1 MLKEVAN
8 FILGLDTTVV
18 FNKFIMKAKPTM
30 IRLYLAKLVTLIF
43 TLAVFAGTAYS
54 QESLKIA
61 TVDMSKTFDSYWKT
75 TLSNK
80 QIKEREVDFNKIEQG
95 MVDDIKLIQEEYS
108 RLVQSA
114 QDPAN
119 SVAKREEDGKQARL
133 KAAANDRSL
142 RSLSEYRQNKQR
154 TMGEMR
160 ARLSKAR
167 VDEIK
172 EIISAK
178 AKEGGYDLVV
188 NSAQNDTALILYTV
202 GKNDLTQEVIAEL
215 NKEAPDGYNV
225 KKPGLSVPEI
235 DSGSSEK

>member
-1 MLKEVAN
+1 MIAKSTIIQLS
-8 FILGLDTTVV
+8 LLRTVV
-18 FNKFIMKAKPTM
+18 SI
-30 IRLYLAKLVTLIF
+30 LA
-43 TLAVFAGTAYS
+43 LAAFSSTIYS

-61 TVDMSKTFDSYWKT
+61 TVDMSKTFESYWKT

-80 QIKEREVDFNKIEQG
+80 QIKERETDFNKIEQG

-119 SVAKREEDGKQARL
+119 AASKREEDSKQARL

-142 RSLSEYRQNKQR
+142 RSLTEYRQNKQR

-178 AKEGGYDLVV
+178 AKQGSYDLVV
-188 NSAQNDTALILYTV
+188 NSAQNDAALVLYTV
-202 GKNDLTQEVIAEL
+202 GKNDLTKEVIEEL
-215 NKEAPDGYNV
+215 NKEAPEEYRT
-225 KKPGLSVPEI
+225 KKPTLAVPEPPL
-235 DSGSSEK
+235 GK

>member
-1 MLKEVAN
+1 MIAKSTIIQLR
-8 FILGLDTTVV
+8 ILRTVV
-18 FNKFIMKAKPTM
+18 SI
-30 IRLYLAKLVTLIF
+30 LALAAF
-43 TLAVFAGTAYS
+43 TSTIYS

-61 TVDMSKTFDSYWKT
+61 TVDMSKTFESYWKT

-80 QIKEREVDFNKIEQG
+80 QIKERETDFNKIEQG

-119 SVAKREEDGKQARL
+119 AASKREEDSKQARL

-142 RSLSEYRQNKQR
+142 RSLTEYRQNKQR

-178 AKEGGYDLVV
+178 AKQGSYDLVV
-188 NSAQNDTALILYTV
+188 NSAQNDAALVLYTV
-202 GKNDLTQEVIAEL
+202 GKNDLTKEVIEEL
-215 NKEAPDGYNV
+215 NKEAPEEYKT
-225 KKPGLSVPEI
+225 KKPTLAVPEPPL
-235 DSGSSEK
+235 GK

>member
-1 MLKEVAN
+1 VVS
-8 FILGLDTTVV
+8 IL
-18 FNKFIMKAKPTM
+18 A
-30 IRLYLAKLVTLIF
+30 LAAF
-43 TLAVFAGTAYS
+43 TSTIYS

-61 TVDMSKTFDSYWKT
+61 TVDMSKTFESYWKT

-80 QIKEREVDFNKIEQG
+80 QIKERETDFNKIEQG

-119 SVAKREEDGKQARL
+119 AAAKREEDSKQARL

-142 RSLSEYRQNKQR
+142 RSLTEYRQNKQR

-178 AKEGGYDLVV
+178 AKQGSYDLVV
-188 NSAQNDTALILYTV
+188 NSAQNDAALVLYTV
-202 GKNDLTQEVIAEL
+202 GKNDLTKEVIEEL
-215 NKEAPDGYNV
+215 NKEAPEEYKT
-225 KKPGLSVPEI
+225 KKPTLAVPEPLL
-235 DSGSSEK
+235 GK

>member
-1 MLKEVAN
+1 MIAKSTIIQLS
-8 FILGLDTTVV
+8 LLRTVV
-18 FNKFIMKAKPTM
+18 SI
-30 IRLYLAKLVTLIF
+30 LALAAF
-43 TLAVFAGTAYS
+43 TSTIYS

-61 TVDMSKTFDSYWKT
+61 TVDMSKTFESYWKT

-80 QIKEREVDFNKIEQG
+80 QIKERETDFNKIEQG

-119 SVAKREEDGKQARL
+119 AASKREEDSKQARL

-142 RSLSEYRQNKQR
+142 RSLTEYRQNKQR

-178 AKEGGYDLVV
+178 AKQGSYDLVV
-188 NSAQNDTALILYTV
+188 NSAQNDAALVLYTV
-202 GKNDLTQEVIAEL
+202 GKNDLTKEVIEEL
-215 NKEAPDGYNV
+215 NKEAPEEYRT
-225 KKPGLSVPEI
+225 KKPTLAVP
-235 DSGSSEK
+235 DPPLGK

>member
-1 MLKEVAN
+1 MIAKSTIIQLS
-8 FILGLDTTVV
+8 LLRTVV
-18 FNKFIMKAKPTM
+18 SI
-30 IRLYLAKLVTLIF
+30 LALAAF
-43 TLAVFAGTAYS
+43 TSTIYS

-61 TVDMSKTFDSYWKT
+61 TVDMSKTFESYWKT

-80 QIKEREVDFNKIEQG
+80 QIKERETDFNKIEQG

-119 SVAKREEDGKQARL
+119 AASKREEDSKQARL

-142 RSLSEYRQNKQR
+142 RSLTEYRQNKQR

-178 AKEGGYDLVV
+178 AKQGSYDLVV
-188 NSAQNDTALILYTV
+188 NSAQNDAALVLYTV
-202 GKNDLTQEVIAEL
+202 GKNDLTKEVIEEL
-215 NKEAPDGYNV
+215 NKEAPEEYRT
-225 KKPGLSVPEI
+225 KKPTLAVPEPLL
-235 DSGSSEK
+235 GK

>member
-1 MLKEVAN
+1 
-8 FILGLDTTVV
+8 
-18 FNKFIMKAKPTM
+18 MKSKT
-30 IRLYLAKLVTLIF
+30 IIHLRLIKLVTLTF
-43 TLAVFAGTAYS
+43 ALAIITGTIYS

-75 TLSNK
+75 TLSNN
-80 QIKEREVDFNKIEQG
+80 QIKEREADFNKIEQG

-119 SVAKREEDGKQARL
+119 SAAKREEDTKKARL
-133 KAAANDRSL
+133 KAAENDRSL

-172 EIISAK
+172 EVISAK
-178 AKEGGYDLVV
+178 AKQGGYDLIV
-188 NSAQNDTALILYTV
+188 NSAQNDTGLVLYTV
-202 GKNDLTQEVIAEL
+202 GKNDLTKEVIEEL
-215 NKEAPDGYNV
+215 NKEAPEEYKIN
-225 KKPGLSVPEI
+225 KPAVVEPAPSAT
-235 DSGSSEK
+235 EK

>member
-1 MLKEVAN
+1 MIAKSTIIQLS
-8 FILGLDTTVV
+8 LLRTVV
-18 FNKFIMKAKPTM
+18 SI
-30 IRLYLAKLVTLIF
+30 LALAAF
-43 TLAVFAGTAYS
+43 TSTIYS

-61 TVDMSKTFDSYWKT
+61 TVDMSKTFESYWKT

-80 QIKEREVDFNKIEQG
+80 QIKERETDFNKIEQG

-119 SVAKREEDGKQARL
+119 AASKREEDSKQARL

-142 RSLSEYRQNKQR
+142 RSLTEYRQNKQR

-178 AKEGGYDLVV
+178 AKQGSYDLVV
-188 NSAQNDTALILYTV
+188 NSAQNDAALVLYTV
-202 GKNDLTQEVIAEL
+202 GKNDLTKEVIEEL
-215 NKEAPDGYNV
+215 NKEAPEEYKT
-225 KKPGLSVPEI
+225 KKPTLAVPEPPL
-235 DSGSSEK
+235 GK

>member
-1 MLKEVAN
+1 MIAKSTIIQLS
-8 FILGLDTTVV
+8 LLRTVV
-18 FNKFIMKAKPTM
+18 SI
-30 IRLYLAKLVTLIF
+30 L
-43 TLAVFAGTAYS
+43 TLAAFTSTVYS

-61 TVDMSKTFDSYWKT
+61 TVDMSKTFESYWKT

-80 QIKEREVDFNKIEQG
+80 QIKERETDFNKIEQG

-119 SVAKREEDGKQARL
+119 AASKREEDSKQARL

-142 RSLSEYRQNKQR
+142 RSLTEYRQNKQR

-178 AKEGGYDLVV
+178 AKQGSYDLVV
-188 NSAQNDTALILYTV
+188 NSAQNDAALVLYTV
-202 GKNDLTQEVIAEL
+202 GKNDLTKEVIEEL
-215 NKEAPDGYNV
+215 NKEAPEEYRT
-225 KKPGLSVPEI
+225 KKPTLAVPEPPL
-235 DSGSSEK
+235 GK

>member
-1 MLKEVAN
+1 MKS
-8 FILGLDTTVV
+8 TT
-18 FNKFIMKAKPTM
+18 I
-30 IRLYLAKLVTLIF
+30 IHLRLIKLVTLTF
-43 TLAVFAGTAYS
+43 ALAIITGTIYS

-75 TLSNK
+75 TLSNN
-80 QIKEREVDFNKIEQG
+80 QIKEREADFNKIEQG

-119 SVAKREEDGKQARL
+119 SAAKREEDTKKARL
-133 KAAANDRSL
+133 KAAENDRSL

-172 EIISAK
+172 EVISAK
-178 AKEGGYDLVV
+178 AKQGGYDLIV
-188 NSAQNDTALILYTV
+188 NSAQNDTGLVLYTV
-202 GKNDLTQEVIAEL
+202 GKNDLTKEVIEEL
-215 NKEAPDGYNV
+215 NKEAPEEYKIN
-225 KKPGLSVPEI
+225 KPAVVEPAPSAT
-235 DSGSSEK
+235 EK

>member
-1 MLKEVAN
+1 MIAKSTIIQLSLLRAVVS
-8 FILGLDTTVV
+8 IL
-18 FNKFIMKAKPTM
+18 A
-30 IRLYLAKLVTLIF
+30 LAAF
-43 TLAVFAGTAYS
+43 TSTIYS

-61 TVDMSKTFDSYWKT
+61 TVDMSKTFESYWKT

-80 QIKEREVDFNKIEQG
+80 QIKERETDFNKIEQG

-119 SVAKREEDGKQARL
+119 AASKREEDSKQARL

-142 RSLSEYRQNKQR
+142 RSLTEYRQNKQR

-178 AKEGGYDLVV
+178 AKQGSYDLVV
-188 NSAQNDTALILYTV
+188 NSAQNDAALVLYTV
-202 GKNDLTQEVIAEL
+202 GKNDLTKEVIEEL
-215 NKEAPDGYNV
+215 NKEAPEEYRT
-225 KKPGLSVPEI
+225 KKPTLAVP
-235 DSGSSEK
+235 DPPLGK

>member
-1 MLKEVAN
+1 MIAKSTIIQLSLLRAVVS
-8 FILGLDTTVV
+8 IL
-18 FNKFIMKAKPTM
+18 A
-30 IRLYLAKLVTLIF
+30 LAAF
-43 TLAVFAGTAYS
+43 TSTIYS

-61 TVDMSKTFDSYWKT
+61 TVDMSKTFESYWKT

-80 QIKEREVDFNKIEQG
+80 QIKERETDFNKIEQG

-119 SVAKREEDGKQARL
+119 AASKREEDSKQARL

-142 RSLSEYRQNKQR
+142 RSLTEYRQNKQR

-178 AKEGGYDLVV
+178 AKQGSYDLVV
-188 NSAQNDTALILYTV
+188 NSAQNDAALVLYTV
-202 GKNDLTQEVIAEL
+202 GKNDLTKEVIEEL
-215 NKEAPDGYNV
+215 NKEAPEEYRTR
-225 KKPGLSVPEI
+225 KPTLAVP
-235 DSGSSEK
+235 DPPLGK

>member
-1 MLKEVAN
+1 MIAKSTIIQLSLLK
-8 FILGLDTTVV
+8 TVV
-18 FNKFIMKAKPTM
+18 SI
-30 IRLYLAKLVTLIF
+30 LALAAF
-43 TLAVFAGTAYS
+43 TSTIYS

-61 TVDMSKTFDSYWKT
+61 TVDMSKTFESYWKT

-80 QIKEREVDFNKIEQG
+80 QIKERETDFNKIEQG

-119 SVAKREEDGKQARL
+119 AASKREEDSKQARL

-142 RSLSEYRQNKQR
+142 RSLTEYRQNKQR

-178 AKEGGYDLVV
+178 AKQGSYDLVV
-188 NSAQNDTALILYTV
+188 NSAQNDAALVLYTV
-202 GKNDLTQEVIAEL
+202 GKNDLTKEVIEEL
-215 NKEAPDGYNV
+215 NKEAPEEYRT
-225 KKPGLSVPEI
+225 KKPTLAVPEPPL
-235 DSGSSEK
+235 GK

>member
-1 MLKEVAN
+1 MIAKSTIIQLSL
-8 FILGLDTTVV
+8 FRTVV
-18 FNKFIMKAKPTM
+18 SI
-30 IRLYLAKLVTLIF
+30 LALAAF
-43 TLAVFAGTAYS
+43 TSAIYS

-61 TVDMSKTFDSYWKT
+61 TVDMSKTFESYWKT

-80 QIKEREVDFNKIEQG
+80 QIKERETDFNKIEQG

-119 SVAKREEDGKQARL
+119 AASKREEDSKQARL

-142 RSLSEYRQNKQR
+142 RSLTEYRQNKQR

-178 AKEGGYDLVV
+178 AKQGSYDLVV
-188 NSAQNDTALILYTV
+188 NSAQNDAALVLYTV
-202 GKNDLTQEVIAEL
+202 GKNDLTKEVIEEL
-215 NKEAPDGYNV
+215 NKEAPEEYKT
-225 KKPGLSVPEI
+225 KKPTLAVPEPLL
-235 DSGSSEK
+235 GK

>member
-1 MLKEVAN
+1 MIAKSNIIQLS
-8 FILGLDTTVV
+8 LLRTVV
-18 FNKFIMKAKPTM
+18 S
-30 IRLYLAKLVTLIF
+30 LLALAAF
-43 TLAVFAGTAYS
+43 TSTIYS

-61 TVDMSKTFDSYWKT
+61 TVDMSKTFESYWKT

-80 QIKEREVDFNKIEQG
+80 QIKERETDFNKIEQG

-119 SVAKREEDGKQARL
+119 AASKREEDSKQARL

-142 RSLSEYRQNKQR
+142 RSLTEYRQNKQR

-178 AKEGGYDLVV
+178 AKQGSYDLVV
-188 NSAQNDTALILYTV
+188 NSAQNDAALVLYTV
-202 GKNDLTQEVIAEL
+202 GKNDLTKEVIEEL
-215 NKEAPDGYNV
+215 NKEAPEEYRT
-225 KKPGLSVPEI
+225 KKPTLAVPEPPL
-235 DSGSSEK
+235 GK

>member
-1 MLKEVAN
+1 
-8 FILGLDTTVV
+8 
-18 FNKFIMKAKPTM
+18 MKSKT
-30 IRLYLAKLVTLIF
+30 IIHLRLIKLVTLTF
-43 TLAVFAGTAYS
+43 ALAIITGTIYS

-75 TLSNK
+75 TLSNN
-80 QIKEREVDFNKIEQG
+80 QIKEREADFNKIEQG

-119 SVAKREEDGKQARL
+119 SAAKREEDTKKARL
-133 KAAANDRSL
+133 KAAENDRSL

-172 EIISAK
+172 EVISAK
-178 AKEGGYDLVV
+178 AKQGGYDLIV
-188 NSAQNDTALILYTV
+188 NSAQNDTGLVLYTV
-202 GKNDLTQEVIAEL
+202 GKNDLTKEVIEEL
-215 NKEAPDGYNV
+215 NKEAPEEYKIN
-225 KKPGLSVPEI
+225 KPAVVEPAPSAPE
-235 DSGSSEK
+235 K

>member
-1 MLKEVAN
+1 MIAKSTIIQLS
-8 FILGLDTTVV
+8 LLRTVV
-18 FNKFIMKAKPTM
+18 SI
-30 IRLYLAKLVTLIF
+30 LALAAF
-43 TLAVFAGTAYS
+43 TNTIYS

-61 TVDMSKTFDSYWKT
+61 TVDMSKTFESYWKT

-80 QIKEREVDFNKIEQG
+80 QIKERETDFNKIEQG

-119 SVAKREEDGKQARL
+119 AASKREEDSKQARL

-142 RSLSEYRQNKQR
+142 RSLTEYRQNKQR

-178 AKEGGYDLVV
+178 AKQGSYDLVV
-188 NSAQNDTALILYTV
+188 NSAQNDAALVLYTV
-202 GKNDLTQEVIAEL
+202 GKNDLTKEVIEEL
-215 NKEAPDGYNV
+215 NKEAPEEYRT
-225 KKPGLSVPEI
+225 KKPTLAVPEPPL
-235 DSGSSEK
+235 GK

>member
-1 MLKEVAN
+1 MIAKSTIIQLS
-8 FILGLDTTVV
+8 LLRTVV
-18 FNKFIMKAKPTM
+18 SV
-30 IRLYLAKLVTLIF
+30 LALASF
-43 TLAVFAGTAYS
+43 TSTIYS

-61 TVDMSKTFDSYWKT
+61 TVDMSKTFESYWKT

-80 QIKEREVDFNKIEQG
+80 QIKERETDFNKIEQG

-119 SVAKREEDGKQARL
+119 AASKREEDSKQARL

-142 RSLSEYRQNKQR
+142 RSLTEYRQNKQR

-178 AKEGGYDLVV
+178 AKQGSYDLVV
-188 NSAQNDTALILYTV
+188 NSAQNDAALVLYTV
-202 GKNDLTQEVIAEL
+202 GKNDLTKEVIEEL
-215 NKEAPDGYNV
+215 NKEAPEEYRT
-225 KKPGLSVPEI
+225 KKPTLAVPEPPL
-235 DSGSSEK
+235 EK

>member
-1 MLKEVAN
+1 MIAKSTIIQLSLLRAVVS
-8 FILGLDTTVV
+8 IL
-18 FNKFIMKAKPTM
+18 A
-30 IRLYLAKLVTLIF
+30 LAAFSSTI
-43 TLAVFAGTAYS
+43 YS

-61 TVDMSKTFDSYWKT
+61 TVDMSKTFESYWKT

-80 QIKEREVDFNKIEQG
+80 QIKERETDFNKIEQG

-119 SVAKREEDGKQARL
+119 AASKREEDSKQARL

-142 RSLSEYRQNKQR
+142 RSLTEYRQNKQR

-178 AKEGGYDLVV
+178 AKQGSYDLVV
-188 NSAQNDTALILYTV
+188 NSAQNDAALVLYTV
-202 GKNDLTQEVIAEL
+202 GKNDLTKEVIEEL
-215 NKEAPDGYNV
+215 NKEAPEEYRT
-225 KKPGLSVPEI
+225 KKPTLAVPEPPL
-235 DSGSSEK
+235 GK

>member
-1 MLKEVAN
+1 MIAKSTIIQLSLLRAVVS
-8 FILGLDTTVV
+8 IL
-18 FNKFIMKAKPTM
+18 A
-30 IRLYLAKLVTLIF
+30 LAAF
-43 TLAVFAGTAYS
+43 TSTIYS

-61 TVDMSKTFDSYWKT
+61 TVDMSKTFESYWKT

-80 QIKEREVDFNKIEQG
+80 QIKERETDFNKIEQG

-119 SVAKREEDGKQARL
+119 AASKREEDSKQARL

-142 RSLSEYRQNKQR
+142 RSLTEYRQNKQR

-178 AKEGGYDLVV
+178 AKQGSYDLVV
-188 NSAQNDTALILYTV
+188 NSAQNDAALVLYTV
-202 GKNDLTQEVIAEL
+202 GKNDLTKEVIEEL
-215 NKEAPDGYNV
+215 NKEAPEEYRT
-225 KKPGLSVPEI
+225 KKPTLVVPEPPL
-235 DSGSSEK
+235 GK

>member
-1 MLKEVAN
+1 MIAKSTIIQLSLLRAVVS
-8 FILGLDTTVV
+8 IL
-18 FNKFIMKAKPTM
+18 A
-30 IRLYLAKLVTLIF
+30 LAAF
-43 TLAVFAGTAYS
+43 TSTIYS

-61 TVDMSKTFDSYWKT
+61 TVDMSKTFESYWKT

-80 QIKEREVDFNKIEQG
+80 QIKERETDFNKIEQG

-119 SVAKREEDGKQARL
+119 AASKREEDSKQARL

-142 RSLSEYRQNKQR
+142 RSLTEYRQNKQR

-178 AKEGGYDLVV
+178 AKQGSYDLVV
-188 NSAQNDTALILYTV
+188 NSAQNDAALVLYTV
-202 GKNDLTQEVIAEL
+202 GKNDLTKEVIEEL
-215 NKEAPDGYNV
+215 NKEAPEEYRT
-225 KKPGLSVPEI
+225 KKSTLAVPEPPL
-235 DSGSSEK
+235 GK

>member
-1 MLKEVAN
+1 MIAKSTIIQLS
-8 FILGLDTTVV
+8 LLRTVV
-18 FNKFIMKAKPTM
+18 SI
-30 IRLYLAKLVTLIF
+30 LALAAF
-43 TLAVFAGTAYS
+43 TSTIYS

-61 TVDMSKTFDSYWKT
+61 TVDMSKTFESYWKT

-80 QIKEREVDFNKIEQG
+80 QIKERETDFNKIEQG

-119 SVAKREEDGKQARL
+119 AASKREEDSKQARL

-142 RSLSEYRQNKQR
+142 RSLTEYRQNKQR

-178 AKEGGYDLVV
+178 AKQGSYDLVV
-188 NSAQNDTALILYTV
+188 NSAQNDAALVLYTV
-202 GKNDLTQEVIAEL
+202 GKNDLTKEVIEEL
-215 NKEAPDGYNV
+215 NKEAPEEYRT
-225 KKPGLSVPEI
+225 KKPTLAVPEPPL
-235 DSGSSEK
+235 GK

>member
-1 MLKEVAN
+1 MS
-8 FILGLDTTVV
+8 IL
-18 FNKFIMKAKPTM
+18 A
-30 IRLYLAKLVTLIF
+30 LAAF
-43 TLAVFAGTAYS
+43 TSTIYS

-61 TVDMSKTFDSYWKT
+61 TVDMSKTFESYWKT

-80 QIKEREVDFNKIEQG
+80 QIKERETDFNKIEQG

-119 SVAKREEDGKQARL
+119 AASKREEDSKQARL

-142 RSLSEYRQNKQR
+142 RSLTEYRQNKQR

-178 AKEGGYDLVV
+178 AKQGSYDLVV
-188 NSAQNDTALILYTV
+188 NSAQNDAALVLYTV
-202 GKNDLTQEVIAEL
+202 GKNDLTKEVIEEL
-215 NKEAPDGYNV
+215 NKEAPEEYKT
-225 KKPGLSVPEI
+225 KKPTLAVPEPLL
-235 DSGSSEK
+235 GK

>member
-1 MLKEVAN
+1 MS
-8 FILGLDTTVV
+8 IL
-18 FNKFIMKAKPTM
+18 A
-30 IRLYLAKLVTLIF
+30 LAAF
-43 TLAVFAGTAYS
+43 TSTIYS

-61 TVDMSKTFDSYWKT
+61 TVDMSKTFESYWKT

-80 QIKEREVDFNKIEQG
+80 QIKERETDFNKIEQG

-119 SVAKREEDGKQARL
+119 AASKREEDSKQARL

-142 RSLSEYRQNKQR
+142 RSLTEYRQNKQR

-178 AKEGGYDLVV
+178 AKQGSYDLVV
-188 NSAQNDTALILYTV
+188 NSAQNDAALVLYTV
-202 GKNDLTQEVIAEL
+202 GKNDLTKEVIEEL
-215 NKEAPDGYNV
+215 NKEAPEEYRT
-225 KKPGLSVPEI
+225 KKPTLAVPKPPL
-235 DSGSSEK
+235 GK

>member
-1 MLKEVAN
+1 MIAKSTIIQLS
-8 FILGLDTTVV
+8 LLRTVV
-18 FNKFIMKAKPTM
+18 SI
-30 IRLYLAKLVTLIF
+30 LALAAF
-43 TLAVFAGTAYS
+43 TSTIYS

-61 TVDMSKTFDSYWKT
+61 TVDMSKTFESYWKT

-80 QIKEREVDFNKIEQG
+80 QIKERETDFNKIEQG

-119 SVAKREEDGKQARL
+119 AASKREEDSKQARL

-142 RSLSEYRQNKQR
+142 RSLTEYRQNKQR

-178 AKEGGYDLVV
+178 AKQGSYDLVV
-188 NSAQNDTALILYTV
+188 NSAQNDAALVLYTV
-202 GKNDLTQEVIAEL
+202 GKNDLTKEVIEEL
-215 NKEAPDGYNV
+215 NKEAPEEYIT
-225 KKPGLSVPEI
+225 KKPTLAVPEPPL
-235 DSGSSEK
+235 GK

>member
-1 MLKEVAN
+1 MIAKSTTIQLS
-8 FILGLDTTVV
+8 LLRTVV
-18 FNKFIMKAKPTM
+18 SI
-30 IRLYLAKLVTLIF
+30 LALAAF
-43 TLAVFAGTAYS
+43 TSTIYS

-61 TVDMSKTFDSYWKT
+61 TVDMSKTFESYWKT

-80 QIKEREVDFNKIEQG
+80 QIKERETDFNKIEQG

-119 SVAKREEDGKQARL
+119 AASKREEDSKQARL

-142 RSLSEYRQNKQR
+142 RSLTEYRQNKQR

-178 AKEGGYDLVV
+178 AKQGSYDLVV
-188 NSAQNDTALILYTV
+188 NSAQNDAALVLYTV
-202 GKNDLTQEVIAEL
+202 GKNDLTKEVIEEL
-215 NKEAPDGYNV
+215 NKEAPEEYKT
-225 KKPGLSVPEI
+225 KKPTLAVPEPLL
-235 DSGSSEK
+235 GK

>member
-1 MLKEVAN
+1 MIAKSTIIQLS
-8 FILGLDTTVV
+8 LLRTVV
-18 FNKFIMKAKPTM
+18 SI
-30 IRLYLAKLVTLIF
+30 LALAAF
-43 TLAVFAGTAYS
+43 TSTIYS

-61 TVDMSKTFDSYWKT
+61 TVDMSKTFESYWKT
-75 TLSNK
+75 TLSNR
-80 QIKEREVDFNKIEQG
+80 QIKERETDFNKIEQG

-119 SVAKREEDGKQARL
+119 AASKREEDSKQARL

-142 RSLSEYRQNKQR
+142 RSLTEYRQNKQR

-178 AKEGGYDLVV
+178 AKQGSYDLVV
-188 NSAQNDTALILYTV
+188 NSAQNDAALVLYTV
-202 GKNDLTQEVIAEL
+202 GKNDLTKEVIEEL
-215 NKEAPDGYNV
+215 NKEAPEEYRT
-225 KKPGLSVPEI
+225 KKPTLAVPEPPL
-235 DSGSSEK
+235 GK

>member
-1 MLKEVAN
+1 MIAKSTIIQLS
-8 FILGLDTTVV
+8 LLRTVV
-18 FNKFIMKAKPTM
+18 SI
-30 IRLYLAKLVTLIF
+30 LALAAF
-43 TLAVFAGTAYS
+43 TSTIYS

-61 TVDMSKTFDSYWKT
+61 TVDMSKTFESYWKT

-80 QIKEREVDFNKIEQG
+80 QIKERETDFNKIEQG

-119 SVAKREEDGKQARL
+119 AASKREEDSKQARL

-142 RSLSEYRQNKQR
+142 RSLTEYRQNKQR

-178 AKEGGYDLVV
+178 AKQGSYDLVV
-188 NSAQNDTALILYTV
+188 NSAQNDAALVLYTV
-202 GKNDLTQEVIAEL
+202 GKNDLTKEVIEEL
-215 NKEAPDGYNV
+215 NKEAPEEYKT
-225 KKPGLSVPEI
+225 KKPTLAVPEPLL
-235 DSGSSEK
+235 GK

>member
-1 MLKEVAN
+1 
-8 FILGLDTTVV
+8 
-18 FNKFIMKAKPTM
+18 MKSKT
-30 IRLYLAKLVTLIF
+30 IIHLRLIKLVTLTF
-43 TLAVFAGTAYS
+43 ALAIITGTIYS

-75 TLSNK
+75 TLSNN
-80 QIKEREVDFNKIEQG
+80 QIKEREADFNKIEQG
-95 MVDDIKLIQEEYS
+95 MVDDIKLIKEEYS

-119 SVAKREEDGKQARL
+119 SAAKREEDTKKARL
-133 KAAANDRSL
+133 KAAENDRSL

-172 EIISAK
+172 EVISAK
-178 AKEGGYDLVV
+178 AKQGGYDLIV
-188 NSAQNDTALILYTV
+188 NSAQNDTGLVLYTV
-202 GKNDLTQEVIAEL
+202 GKNDLTKEVIEEL
-215 NKEAPDGYNV
+215 NKEAPEEYKIN
-225 KKPGLSVPEI
+225 KPAVVEPAPSA
-235 DSGSSEK
+235 SEK

>member
-1 MLKEVAN
+1 MIAKSTIIQLSLLKTVLS
-8 FILGLDTTVV
+8 IL
-18 FNKFIMKAKPTM
+18 A
-30 IRLYLAKLVTLIF
+30 LAAF
-43 TLAVFAGTAYS
+43 TSTIYS

-61 TVDMSKTFDSYWKT
+61 TVDMSKTFESYWKT

-80 QIKEREVDFNKIEQG
+80 QIKERETDFNKIEQG

-119 SVAKREEDGKQARL
+119 AASKREEDSKQARL

-142 RSLSEYRQNKQR
+142 RSLTEYRQNKQR

-178 AKEGGYDLVV
+178 AKQGSYDLVI
-188 NSAQNDTALILYTV
+188 NSAQNDAALVLYTV
-202 GKNDLTQEVIAEL
+202 GKNDLTKEVIEEL
-215 NKEAPDGYNV
+215 NKEAPEEYRT
-225 KKPGLSVPEI
+225 KKPTLAVPEPPL
-235 DSGSSEK
+235 GK

>member
-1 MLKEVAN
+1 MVS
-8 FILGLDTTVV
+8 IL
-18 FNKFIMKAKPTM
+18 A
-30 IRLYLAKLVTLIF
+30 LAAF
-43 TLAVFAGTAYS
+43 TSTIYS

-61 TVDMSKTFDSYWKT
+61 TVDMSKTFESYWKT

-80 QIKEREVDFNKIEQG
+80 QIKERETDFNKIEQG

-119 SVAKREEDGKQARL
+119 AASKREEDSKQARL

-142 RSLSEYRQNKQR
+142 RSLTEYRQNKQR

-178 AKEGGYDLVV
+178 AKQGSYDLVV
-188 NSAQNDTALILYTV
+188 NSAQNDAALVLYTV
-202 GKNDLTQEVIAEL
+202 GKNDLTKEVIEEL
-215 NKEAPDGYNV
+215 NKEAPEEYKT
-225 KKPGLSVPEI
+225 KKPTLAVPEPLL
-235 DSGSSEK
+235 GK

>member
-1 MLKEVAN
+1 
-8 FILGLDTTVV
+8 
-18 FNKFIMKAKPTM
+18 MKSKT
-30 IRLYLAKLVTLIF
+30 IIHLRLIKLVTLTF
-43 TLAVFAGTAYS
+43 ALAIITGTIYS

-75 TLSNK
+75 TLSNN
-80 QIKEREVDFNKIEQG
+80 QIKEREADFNKIEQG

-119 SVAKREEDGKQARL
+119 SAAKREEDTKKARL
-133 KAAANDRSL
+133 KAAENDRSL

-172 EIISAK
+172 EVISAK
-178 AKEGGYDLVV
+178 AKQGGYDLIV
-188 NSAQNDTALILYTV
+188 NSAQNDTGLVLYTV
-202 GKNDLTQEVIAEL
+202 GKNDLTKEVIEEL
-215 NKEAPDGYNV
+215 NKEAPEEYKINNPAV
-225 KKPGLSVPEI
+225 VEPAPSAT
-235 DSGSSEK
+235 EK

>member
-1 MLKEVAN
+1 MS
-8 FILGLDTTVV
+8 IL
-18 FNKFIMKAKPTM
+18 A
-30 IRLYLAKLVTLIF
+30 LAAF
-43 TLAVFAGTAYS
+43 TSTIYS

-61 TVDMSKTFDSYWKT
+61 TVDMSKTFESYWKT

-80 QIKEREVDFNKIEQG
+80 QIKERETDFNKIEQG

-119 SVAKREEDGKQARL
+119 AASKREEDSKQARL

-142 RSLSEYRQNKQR
+142 RSLTEYRQNKQR

-178 AKEGGYDLVV
+178 AKQGSYDLVV
-188 NSAQNDTALILYTV
+188 NSAQNDAALVLYTV
-202 GKNDLTQEVIAEL
+202 GKNDLTKEVIEEL
-215 NKEAPDGYNV
+215 NKEAPEEYKT
-225 KKPGLSVPEI
+225 KKPTLAVP
-235 DSGSSEK
+235 

>member
-1 MLKEVAN
+1 MIAKSTIIQLS
-8 FILGLDTTVV
+8 LLRTVV
-18 FNKFIMKAKPTM
+18 SI
-30 IRLYLAKLVTLIF
+30 LALAAF
-43 TLAVFAGTAYS
+43 TSTIYS

-61 TVDMSKTFDSYWKT
+61 TVDMSKTFESYWKT

-80 QIKEREVDFNKIEQG
+80 QIKERETDFNKIEQG

-119 SVAKREEDGKQARL
+119 AASKREEDSKQARL

-142 RSLSEYRQNKQR
+142 RSLTEYRQNKQR

-178 AKEGGYDLVV
+178 AKQGSYDLVV
-188 NSAQNDTALILYTV
+188 NSAQNDAALVLYTV
-202 GKNDLTQEVIAEL
+202 GKNDLTKEVIEEL
-215 NKEAPDGYNV
+215 NKEAPEEYRI
-225 KKPGLSVPEI
+225 KKPTLAVPEPPL
-235 DSGSSEK
+235 GK

>member
-1 MLKEVAN
+1 MS
-8 FILGLDTTVV
+8 IL
-18 FNKFIMKAKPTM
+18 A
-30 IRLYLAKLVTLIF
+30 LAAF
-43 TLAVFAGTAYS
+43 TSTIYS

-61 TVDMSKTFDSYWKT
+61 TVDMSKTFESYWKT

-80 QIKEREVDFNKIEQG
+80 QIKERETDFNKIEQG

-119 SVAKREEDGKQARL
+119 AASKREEDSKQARL

-142 RSLSEYRQNKQR
+142 RSLTEYRQNKQR

-160 ARLSKAR
+160 ARLSKAL

-178 AKEGGYDLVV
+178 AKQGSYDLVV
-188 NSAQNDTALILYTV
+188 NSAQNDAALVLYTV
-202 GKNDLTQEVIAEL
+202 GKNDLTKEVIEEL
-215 NKEAPDGYNV
+215 NKEAPEEYRT
-225 KKPGLSVPEI
+225 KKPTLAVPEPPL
-235 DSGSSEK
+235 GK

>member
-1 MLKEVAN
+1 
-8 FILGLDTTVV
+8 
-18 FNKFIMKAKPTM
+18 MKAKSTM
-30 IRLYLAKLVTLIF
+30 IHLRLSKLVLSAITM
-43 TLAVFAGTAYS
+43 AVFTGTIYS

-61 TVDMSKTFDSYWKT
+61 TVDMSKTFESYWKT
-75 TLSNK
+75 KLSNN
-80 QIKEREVDFNKIEQG
+80 QIKEREADFNKIEQG

-119 SVAKREEDGKQARL
+119 AAAKREEDSKQARL

-142 RSLSEYRQNKQR
+142 RSLTEYRQNKNR

-167 VDEIK
+167 IDEIK
-172 EIISAK
+172 EIISAN
-178 AKEGGYDLVV
+178 AKKGGYDLVV

-202 GKNDLTQEVIAEL
+202 GKNDLTKEVIEEL
-215 NKEAPDGYNV
+215 NKEAPEEYKI
-225 KKPGLSVPEI
+225 KKPGLSVP
-235 DSGSSEK
+235 DSPVPSEK

>member
-1 MLKEVAN
+1 MIAKSTIIQLS
-8 FILGLDTTVV
+8 LLRTVV
-18 FNKFIMKAKPTM
+18 SI
-30 IRLYLAKLVTLIF
+30 LALAAF
-43 TLAVFAGTAYS
+43 TSTIYS

-61 TVDMSKTFDSYWKT
+61 TVDMSKTFESYWKT

-80 QIKEREVDFNKIEQG
+80 QIKERETDFNKIEQG

-119 SVAKREEDGKQARL
+119 AASKREEDSKQARL

-142 RSLSEYRQNKQR
+142 RSLTEYRQNKQR

-178 AKEGGYDLVV
+178 AKQGSYDLVV
-188 NSAQNDTALILYTV
+188 NSAQNDAALVLYTV
-202 GKNDLTQEVIAEL
+202 GKNDLTKEVIEEL
-215 NKEAPDGYNV
+215 NKEAPEEYRT
-225 KKPGLSVPEI
+225 KKPTLAVPEPPL
-235 DSGSSEK
+235 EK

>member
-1 MLKEVAN
+1 MIAKSTIIQLSLLKTVLS
-8 FILGLDTTVV
+8 IL
-18 FNKFIMKAKPTM
+18 A
-30 IRLYLAKLVTLIF
+30 LAAF
-43 TLAVFAGTAYS
+43 TSTIYS

-61 TVDMSKTFDSYWKT
+61 TVDMSKTFESYWKT

-80 QIKEREVDFNKIEQG
+80 QIKERETDFNKIEQG

-119 SVAKREEDGKQARL
+119 AASKREEDSKQARL

-142 RSLSEYRQNKQR
+142 RSLTEYRQNKQR

-178 AKEGGYDLVV
+178 AKQGSYDLVV
-188 NSAQNDTALILYTV
+188 NSAQNDAALVLYTV
-202 GKNDLTQEVIAEL
+202 GKNDLTKEVIEEL
-215 NKEAPDGYNV
+215 NKEAPEEYRT
-225 KKPGLSVPEI
+225 KKPTFALPEPPL
-235 DSGSSEK
+235 GK

>member
-1 MLKEVAN
+1 
-8 FILGLDTTVV
+8 
-18 FNKFIMKAKPTM
+18 MKSKT
-30 IRLYLAKLVTLIF
+30 IIHLRLIKLVTLTF
-43 TLAVFAGTAYS
+43 ALAIITGTIYS

-75 TLSNK
+75 TLSNN
-80 QIKEREVDFNKIEQG
+80 QIKEREADFNKIEQG

-119 SVAKREEDGKQARL
+119 SAAKREEDTKKARL
-133 KAAANDRSL
+133 KAAENDRSL

-172 EIISAK
+172 EVISAK
-178 AKEGGYDLVV
+178 AKQGGYDLIV
-188 NSAQNDTALILYTV
+188 NSAQNDTGLVLYTV
-202 GKNDLTQEVIAEL
+202 GKNDLTKEVIEEL
-215 NKEAPDGYNV
+215 NKEAPEEYKIN
-225 KKPGLSVPEI
+225 KPAVVEPAPSA
-235 DSGSSEK
+235 SEK